1 MTKSTTRGRFVTRDA
16 AETPGPVRSRTI
28 PAATRQFRTL
38 VARSLSVIAADRNFM
53 VLLVAM
59 PVVLAAL
66 ARVVP
71 GNAGLSVTE
80 VSEPREL
87 DTRLVV
93 LVLGAILIGGAIS
106 VRELVKERPILARER
121 AVGLSVS
128 AYLASKVAVLGSL
141 AAIQSVLFAVLA
153 VAGMPGPD
161 HGGVLG
167 LGAFEVVLP
176 LALVSVSMV
185 MAGVI
190 SALVS
195 SSEQTMPALVA
206 LVMVQLVL
214 CGGLLPVAGRPG
226 LEQLSLVVPG
236 RYAFAATASA
246 VGLEPGRMVA
256 EESQDVLW
264 TSSVSY
270 WTLDVA
276 GLVMISLAL
285 LVLARWATGRSIR
298 RSSTR

>member
-1 MTKSTTRGRFVTRDA
+1 M
-16 AETPGPVRSRTI
+16 
-28 PAATRQFRTL
+28 
-38 VARSLSVIAADRNFM
+38 ARSLSVIAADRNFM

-71 GNAGLSVTE
+71 GHAGFSVTE
-80 VSEPREL
+80 VTEPREL

-167 LGAFEVVLP
+167 LGTFEVVLP
-176 LALVSVSMV
+176 LALVAVSMV
-185 MAGVI
+185 MAG
-190 SALVS
+190 SAHLS
-195 SSEQTMPALVA
+195 AG
-206 LVMVQLVL
+206 QLERADDAGP
-214 CGGLLPVAGRPG
+214 GGAGHGAVGAVRRTAARGRAGRSRTVVPARARQVRLRG
-226 LEQLSLVVPG
+226 DGVGGRVGARQDGVRGVPG
-236 RYAFAATASA
+236 RVVDEFGVVLDARR
-246 VGLEPGRMVA
+246 GRSGV
-256 EESQDVLW
+256 
-264 TSSVSY
+264 
-270 WTLDVA
+270 
-276 GLVMISLAL
+276 ISLAL
-285 LVLARWATGRSIR
+285 LALARWATGRSIR
-298 RSSTR
+298 RSSKR